1 MLSWWKRTA
10 AATLVAEPPSSTLDE
25 ALGNFL
31 KVSWILRAFTQ
42 VSMERCVN
50 KLEQITQLTKLSID
64 L

>member
-1 MLSWWKRTA
+1 MVEKDSG
-10 AATLVAEPPSSTLDE
+10 ATLVAEPPTSTLDE

-31 KVSWILRAFTQ
+31 KVSWILRAFIQ

-50 KLEQITQLTKLSID
+50 KPEQITELTKLSID